1 MPQTKQQKQEIIDD
15 LGEKMKGQKVMV
27 FFDFTGLKV
36 KDFSNLRKKIKA
48 AGDSLKVAKK
58 TLFSLALKK
67 EGIEVD
73 FKKMAGEIALV
84 FGYKDE
90 VAPAKAVWQFSQ
102 ENKNVKI
109 LGGFLENKFFEKDK
123 MIELAKLP
131 GKEELLARLV
141 GTISA
146 PISNFV
152 CVLQGN
158 IKGLIVVL
166 NAISKT
172 K

>member
-1 MPQTKQQKQEIIDD
+1 MPQTKQQKQEIVED
-15 LGEKMKGQKVMV
+15 LKEKMKSQKAVV

-58 TLFSLALKK
+58 TLLSLAFKK
-67 EGIEVD
+67 EGIDID
-73 FKKMAGEIALV
+73 FKKMAGEIAIV

-90 VAPAKAVWQFSQ
+90 IAPAKTVWQFSQ

-109 LGGFLENKFFEKDK
+109 LGGFLENKFFETDR

-131 GKEELLARLV
+131 GRKELLARFV
-141 GTISA
+141 GTVSA
-146 PISNFV
+146 PVSNFV
-152 CVLQGN
+152 SVLQGN
-158 IKGLIVVL
+158 IKGLIVAL
-166 NAISKT
+166 NAISNT